1 MRKEAKEPPVPHD
14 RAETLR
20 QTLLS
25 ILVEGKHSVR
35 DLSVS
40 ARISEKEVLSHL
52 AHIQKSVKKT
62 GQSLE
67 FSPAQ
72 CKKCGFSFKKRERL
86 KKPGKCPVCRGET
99 IKEPLFYLA

>member
-1 MRKEAKEPPVPHD
+1 VRRHAKEPPVPHD
-14 RAETLR
+14 RGETVR

-25 ILVEGKHSVR
+25 ILIKGKHSVR

-52 AHIQKSVKKT
+52 DHIQKSVKKT
-62 GQSLE
+62 GRSLE
-67 FSPAQ
+67 ISPAQ
-72 CKKCGFSFKKRERL
+72 CRKCGFLFKKRERL

-99 IKEPLFYLA
+99 IREPLFYVE